1 MQVNNNLNEMGRG
14 IAAGV
19 AVAAS
24 SVWMPSLLGH
34 TG

>member
-1 MQVNNNLNEMGRG
+1 METVYVAGA

-24 SVWMPSLLGH
+24 VRKIFLHIGAKPKKSP
-34 TG
+34 